1 MKPGSCGSLYDKAA
15 FSRCLL
21 DTMTE
26 KTEISMS
33 ALEAPYS
40 VDDIEARVLAAIRV
54 AGFDPDRCLAPVEL
68 AALGHFRPG
77 GLRASRVPR
86 DLANIRAED
95 RILAIG
101 AGLADP
107 ARMLAPFPGC
117 QVACIDLSSDYGVS
131 ALLLKRVTGLEERI
145 EVRVSSALDTP
156 FAGKSF
162 DVVWM
167 QNAARTS
174 GTRGSSMRKSTASS
188 SRGGR
193 FAFQE
198 TVASETAATCFP
210 LPWATGPAGNSL
222 VCAGEMRTVLAQSGF
237 PAVCFADLG
246 EKLLP
251 PANKWNSGRCRAG
264 ASESVGVF
272 VDNLARK
279 AASAKRRLREGEI
292 RLVFRAVFSVK

>member
-101 AGLADP
+101 AGLAGP
-107 ARMLAPFPGC
+107 ARMLAASPGC
-117 QVACIDLSSDYGVS
+117 QVACIDLSSDYGV
-131 ALLLKRVTGLEERI
+131 
-145 EVRVSSALDTP
+145 
-156 FAGKSF
+156 
-162 DVVWM
+162 
-167 QNAARTS
+167 AA
-174 GTRGSSMRKSTASS
+174 
-188 SRGGR
+188 
-193 FAFQE
+193 
-198 TVASETAATCFP
+198 
-210 LPWATGPAGNSL
+210 
-222 VCAGEMRTVLAQSGF
+222 
-237 PAVCFADLG
+237 
-246 EKLLP
+246 
-251 PANKWNSGRCRAG
+251 
-264 ASESVGVF
+264 
-272 VDNLARK
+272 
-279 AASAKRRLREGEI
+279 LRETLSGWQ
-292 RLVFRAVFSVK
+292 A